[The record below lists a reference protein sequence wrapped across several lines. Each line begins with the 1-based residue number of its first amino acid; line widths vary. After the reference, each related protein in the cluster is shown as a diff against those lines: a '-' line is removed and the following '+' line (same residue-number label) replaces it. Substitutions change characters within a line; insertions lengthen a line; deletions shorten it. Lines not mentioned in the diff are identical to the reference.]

1 MADIEMKL
9 SIKELRGLLM
19 ATTVHLNIKTRKL
32 VDAESSGAYTPE
44 AIKTISKE
52 TEALIALNKKVLS
65 TYQQALT
72 TKSE

>member
-9 SIKELRGLLM
+9 SIKELRDLLM

-32 VDAESSGAYTPE
+32 VDAESSRVYTTE
-44 AIKTISKE
+44 AIKAISKE
-52 TEALIALNKKVLS
+52 TEALIALNKRVLS
-65 TYQQALT
+65 TYQQALA